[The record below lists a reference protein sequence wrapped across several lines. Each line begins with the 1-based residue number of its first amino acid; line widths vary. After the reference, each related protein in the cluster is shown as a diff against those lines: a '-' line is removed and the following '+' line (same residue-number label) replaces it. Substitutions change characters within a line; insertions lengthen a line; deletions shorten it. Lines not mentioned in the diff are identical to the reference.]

1 MSEDKAKTILAVTE
15 EMVRAGGYNGF
26 SFRNIA
32 TAVGIKSS
40 SVHYHFSTKEELGA
54 AVARDYTDRF
64 IESLGNASQLL
75 EAGENPILVYVEA
88 FKAALESEKG
98 MCLCGMLGSEANI
111 LPETVLA
118 ETQRFFSKNIQWL
131 TDAFSQMNAEDPR
144 GVALSTLST
153 LEGAMIVCHVSKDHS
168 LFDSA
173 ASLVVS
179 HAKSFEL

>member
-1 MSEDKAKTILAVTE
+1 MPEDKAKTILAVTE

-54 AVARDYTDRF
+54 AVTRDYTDRF
-64 IESLGNASQLL
+64 IHSLGNATQCLQ
-75 EAGENPILVYVEA
+75 AGENPILVYVEA

-111 LPETVLA
+111 LPEAVLA
-118 ETQRFFSKNIQWL
+118 ETQRFFSKNIEWL
-131 TDAFSQMNAEDPR
+131 TDAFSQMQAEEPHAM
-144 GVALSTLST
+144 ALSTLSA

-168 LFDSA
+168 LFDA
-173 ASLVVS
+173 ATRLVVN
-179 HAKSFEL
+179 HAKSFDL

>member
-64 IESLGNASQLL
+64 INSLGTAAQLL
-75 EAGENPILVYVEA
+75 KDGKNPILVYVEA
-88 FKAALESEKG
+88 FQDALESEKG

-111 LPETVLA
+111 LPETVLT
-118 ETQRFFSKNIQWL
+118 ETQRFFSKNIEWL
-131 TDAFSQMNAEDPR
+131 TDAFSHMGADDPR
-144 GVALSTLST
+144 STALSTLST

-173 ASLVVS
+173 TSLVVN
-179 HAKSFEL
+179 HAKSFDV